1 MAAAD
6 DRRWKQVVLEAEER
20 LDEQPDDVDALRRL
34 AEALVE
40 LSDLELAQEVYLDLV
55 RLRPEDPDALLGLA
69 LTAEQQGDVPL
80 AMESAREALRL
91 QDAER
96 G

>member
-1 MAAAD
+1 MAAADD

-20 LDEQPDDVDALRRL
+20 LDEQPDDADALRRL

-40 LSDLELAQEVYLDLV
+40 LGDVELAHEVHLDLV

-69 LTAEQQGDVPL
+69 LTAEQLGDVPL
-80 AMESAREALRL
+80 AMEAAREAMRLR
-91 QDAER
+91 DER